1 MRSTLLKMNGSK
13 ILSRV
18 AGRMCCVVQQR
29 TGSSDSPE
37 MFFKSGE
44 FCASSCSDLAAVQV
58 YIKGDFVG
66 GSDILMGMHQS
77 GELTEAL
84 EGVEKA

>member
-1 MRSTLLKMNGSK
+1 
-13 ILSRV
+13 
-18 AGRMCCVVQQR
+18 
-29 TGSSDSPE
+29 
-37 MFFKSGE
+37 
-44 FCASSCSDLAAVQV
+44 LAAVQV

>member
-1 MRSTLLKMNGSK
+1 MR
-13 ILSRV
+13 
-18 AGRMCCVVQQR
+18 CVVQQKN
-29 TGSSDSPE
+29 GSSDSPN
-37 MFFKSGE
+37 MKGE
-44 FCASSCSDLAAVQV
+44 WCAFSCCDLAAVQV

>member
-1 MRSTLLKMNGSK
+1 MLTLGW
-13 ILSRV
+13 V
-18 AGRMCCVVQQR
+18 
-29 TGSSDSPE
+29 
-37 MFFKSGE
+37 F
-44 FCASSCSDLAAVQV
+44 AVQV

-84 EGVEKA
+84 EGAEKA